1 MKKIILMITVTA
13 FGFSAHAAEPATKTC
28 IDVGQALTDG
38 TSVSDII
45 DSLTAPS
52 CGMSLQ
58 DAAGAVIAAGGD
70 KEDTLAAALVL
81 DTCFAYYADP
91 TIKLASTASGGGGD
105 VILATDAVSIL
116 DTTGGGGGGASPK

>member
-1 MKKIILMITVTA
+1 MKKIILAITVAA
-13 FGFSAHAAEPATKTC
+13 FGFSAHAAESATKAC
-28 IDVGQALTDG
+28 IDVNQALTDG
-38 TSVSDII
+38 MSASDII

-58 DAAGAVIAAGGD
+58 DAAGAVIAAGGAKKD
-70 KEDTLAAALVL
+70 ALAAALVL

-91 TIKLASTASGGGGD
+91 TVKLASTASGDGGG

-116 DTTGGGGGGASPK
+116 TTGGGGGASPK